1 MGNKKQSYETLD
13 DIGFIG
19 VQGYKLTQ
27 EDLAIFAQKGRE
39 ARRKYLAD
47 SSHVHMRSRCD
58 SAVLTA

>member
-19 VQGYKLTQ
+19 VQGYKLTP
-27 EDLAIFAQKGRE
+27 EDMAVFAQKGRE
-39 ARRKYLAD
+39 ARRKYLAGP
-47 SSHVHMRSRCD
+47 SPVHPRGQRD